1 MKFMDSRTD
10 WKKIIQM
17 VAVIGVLCLFV
28 GIATRIY
35 QKNQTSLD
43 TYAKKNPEIA
53 YAKQE
58 PEQEPEQELKQEPEA
73 EEAELTKNDAE
84 NAAENAAENDAENE
98 GLTAQDI
105 YDNFY
110 YTVEDE
116 GYKFHIMY
124 YNSKHEIR
132 TAELGGSVE
141 DAAETLEYFYDLF
154 KAEHEFGSIG
164 ELQGF
169 LDKFAPG
176 DF

>member
-1 MKFMDSRTD
+1 MDSRTD

-58 PEQEPEQELKQEPEA
+58 PEQELEPEPEA
-73 EEAELTKNDAE
+73 EEAELTKSDAE
-84 NAAENAAENDAENE
+84 NAAENE

-124 YNSKHEIR
+124 YNSKHEIS

>member
-1 MKFMDSRTD
+1 MKLMDSRTD

-58 PEQEPEQELKQEPEA
+58 PEQELEPEPEA
-73 EEAELTKNDAE
+73 EEAELTKSDAE
-84 NAAENAAENDAENE
+84 NAAENE

-124 YNSKHEIR
+124 YNSKHEIS